1 MKPNRRVFI
10 LGGAHTTY
18 MGRGRPEFVH
28 RRHPDYG
35 TRTNPGLEDHLG
47 EAVHGAL
54 TATGVDAGEIDRGV
68 VSNFLAE
75 CFCRQ
80 GHLGSMFAAVDP
92 AFDGKPF
99 LRVEP
104 ACASGSAAVI
114 SCVEAMQAGVD
125 VTLAVGVEVET
136 NRPGKEGVD
145 HMALAAHWDKQRDF
159 SQFLFPFLFGRRA
172 KAYKEAFGATD
183 EALARVV
190 AKAYANASRN
200 PQALNQSLDVSLEQA
215 MTVDDHNYVFLEDEA
230 LRPHMKLHDCTA
242 FTDGASAVIL
252 ATEDGLKRLGKSPA
266 DCTELTGYGWSVR
279 ALGAETDPTRMSNM
293 ADAAAE
299 AYGHAAI
306 DPGDIDVVELH
317 DCFSISELQQVEA
330 LGLADAGGAP
340 ALMKDGATEL
350 GGRVPVNTGGDLLG
364 FGHPIGATGVKQ
376 ILEIHRQLAGKAGA
390 YQLSSSPQVGVCAN
404 LGGDDRTGIVT
415 VQRAP
420 AS

>member
-1 MKPNRRVFI
+1 MRPHRRVFV

-18 MGRGRPEFVH
+18 LGRGRPEFVH

-35 TRTNPGLEDHLG
+35 QRTNPTLEQHLT
-47 EAVHGAL
+47 EAVQSAL
-54 TATGVDAGEIDRGV
+54 ADTGVEAGEIDRGV

-80 GHLGSMFAAVDP
+80 GHLGSMLAAVDP

-99 LRVEP
+99 LRVEA

-114 SCVEAMQAGVD
+114 SCVEAMQAGAD
-125 VTLAVGVEVET
+125 VALAVGVEVET

-145 HMALAAHWDKQRDF
+145 HMALAAHWEKQREF
-159 SQFLFPFLFGRRA
+159 SQFLFPYLFGRRA
-172 KAYKEAFGATD
+172 KAWKEAFGATD

-190 AKAYANASRN
+190 AKAYRNASRN
-200 PQALNQSLDVSLEQA
+200 PQALNQSVDVSLEQA
-215 MTVDDHNYVFLEDEA
+215 MTVDDHNYTFLEDPE
-230 LRPHMKLHDCTA
+230 LKPHVKLHDCTA

-252 ATEDGLKRLGKSPA
+252 ATEDGLRRLGKSPD
-266 DCTELTGYGWSVR
+266 DCSELTGYGWSVR

-293 ADAAAE
+293 AAAACE
-299 AYGHAAI
+299 AYGHAGI
-306 DPGDIDVVELH
+306 NPGDIDVAEVH

-330 LGLADAGGAP
+330 LGLAEIGGAA

-350 GGRVPVNTGGDLLG
+350 DGRVPVNTGGGLLG

-376 ILEIHRQLAGKAGA
+376 ILEVHRQLTGKAGA
-390 YQLSSSPQVGVCAN
+390 YQLQSGPRIGVCAN

-420 AS
+420 

>member
-1 MKPNRRVFI
+1 MKPNRRVFV

-18 MGRGRPEFVH
+18 LGRGRPEFVH
-28 RRHPDYG
+28 RRHPDFG
-35 TRTNPGLEDHLG
+35 TRSNPGLEDHLT
-47 EAVHGAL
+47 EAVQGAL
-54 TATGVDAGEIDRGV
+54 ANTGVEAGAIERGI

-80 GHLGSMFAAVDP
+80 GHLGSMLAAVDP
-92 AFDGKPF
+92 AFEGKQF
-99 LRVEP
+99 LRVEA

-114 SCVEAMQAGVD
+114 SCVEAMQAGAD

-145 HMALAAHWDKQRDF
+145 HMALAAHWDKQREF
-159 SQFLFPFLFGRRA
+159 SQFLFPYLFGRRA

-190 AKAYANASRN
+190 AKAYRNASQN
-200 PQALNQSLDVSLEQA
+200 PRALNQTLNVTLEQA
-215 MTVDDHNYVFLEDEA
+215 MTVDNHNYVFLEDED

-242 FTDGASAVIL
+242 FTDGASAVVL
-252 ATEDGLKRLGKSPA
+252 ATQDGLRALGISA
-266 DCTELTGYGWSVR
+266 SDCTELTGYGWSVR

-299 AYGHAAI
+299 AYQHAGIGPA
-306 DPGDIDVVELH
+306 DIDVVELH

-330 LGLADAGGAP
+330 LGLADAGGA
-340 ALMKDGATEL
+340 ADLMKDGATEL
-350 GGRVPVNTGGDLLG
+350 DGRVPVNTGGGLLG

-376 ILEIHRQLAGKAGA
+376 ILEVHRQLTGKAGD
-390 YQLSSSPQVGVCAN
+390 YQLTSKPQIGVCAN

-420 AS
+420 